1 MEIRHDWKSLNEVLF
16 PNETATSLTQTG
28 TSAKTAVLV
37 ENDGKITDSAFSN
50 GAFFDLKNSSPSELN
65 IEMSGSLAAKNDV
78 EKMLILS
85 GKDLNQFVNDASGL
99 GANYFQQLS
108 GLRSRIVEN
117 QKSPLIISRKHFMVD
132 LFSGWFL
139 AKVVPNRF
147 NMLVFIDNRSSLA
160 QSAAGESSSGYKAIL
175 LSYADGKLDQFFEPD
190 FASLHGERLV
200 EWRRD
205 ADLIGQYLE
214 NRYLLPCFGIFMFR
228 DVWER
233 MLEVAQA
240 PVTTKTSSFSP
251 WRLFVRYFDDSRAA
265 IYPNTFVPK
274 LLLATQRIMVYL
286 GFH

>member
-16 PNETATSLTQTG
+16 PNETASSLTQTG
-28 TSAKTAVLV
+28 SPAKTAVLI
-37 ENDGKITDSAFSN
+37 EDGGKITDSAFSN
-50 GAFFDLKNSSPSELN
+50 GAFFDTKSASASELD
-65 IEMSGSLAAKNDV
+65 ISMSGSIAARNDV

-85 GKDLNQFVNDASGL
+85 RKDINQFVSDASGL

-139 AKVVPNRF
+139 KKLVPNRF
-147 NMLVFIDNRSSLA
+147 NMLVFIDNRSSLT
-160 QSAAGESSSGYKAIL
+160 QAGAGDSNSGYKAIL

-200 EWRRD
+200 EWRRN

-214 NRYLLPCFGIFMFR
+214 NRYLLPCYGIFMFR

-233 MLEVAQA
+233 MIEVAQA
-240 PVTTKTSSFSP
+240 PVAAKSSSFSP

-265 IYPNTFVPK
+265 IYPNGLVPK